1 MKIKDMTKEQ
11 LIERIANATAKLEN
25 PVWVKK
31 QSKHW
36 IGVIFVNRSK
46 LEAELKRRNNES

>member
-1 MKIKDMTKEQ
+1 MTKEQ